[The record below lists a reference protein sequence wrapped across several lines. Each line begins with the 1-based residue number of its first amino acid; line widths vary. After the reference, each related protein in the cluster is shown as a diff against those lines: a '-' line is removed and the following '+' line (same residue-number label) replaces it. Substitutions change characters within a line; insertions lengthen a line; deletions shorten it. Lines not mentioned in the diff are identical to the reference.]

1 MRILSQKST
10 EYNGKEY
17 KKFWVVISNKLI
29 EKLWWK
35 TGDEL
40 EVEAKDKKLI
50 IERRIK

>member
-17 KKFWVVISNKLI
+17 KKFWVVISNKLV
-29 EKLWWK
+29 EKLGWK

-40 EVEAKDKKLI
+40 TANVKDKKLV
-50 IERRIK
+50 IEK